1 MLCPKIVPS
10 STRTPKLGHQAC
22 QMTSLGSK
30 NVLCCAP
37 ECPKIVPGS
46 DRVPKLSHQAC
57 QIRSGYPRC
66 QDPLATTPI
75 ICNPA
80 AMSNDRGPAAEGVP
94 HKITK
99 ICTRKKKARA
109 HNSKNANTS
118 TTARGG
124 HLTILRPSVDATPL
138 SHAHTASCR
147 SLARTTQTRNGTE
160 TYFPNA
166 SLLCRLFHVNLRDVL
181 THACC
186 LLRCRHL
193 VYKSGQACPEATDGS
208 EWPRKHGL
216 EQKNA

>member
-1 MLCPKIVPS
+1 
-10 STRTPKLGHQAC
+10 
-22 QMTSLGSK
+22 MTGLGSK
-30 NVLCCAP
+30 DVLCCAP
-37 ECPKIVPGS
+37 QCPKIVPGS
-46 DRVPKLSHQAC
+46 PRTPKLSHQAC
-57 QIRSGYPRC
+57 QMTGLGTKDAKIRLQQC
-66 QDPLATTPI
+66 QESAILE
-75 ICNPA
+75 
-80 AMSNDRGPAAEGVP
+80 AMSNDRGPAAEGVA

-166 SLLCRLFHVNLRDVL
+166 SLLCRLFHVNLRDVH